1 MASKQS
7 YQLADQK
14 GVSQRVSQQILKS
27 LCGGEIDQWSKPSM
41 LMWLVLHIRGSVG
54 FFVCGRGFLLVNN

>member
-7 YQLADQK
+7 YQLGDQK
-14 GVSQRVSQQILKS
+14 GVSQQILKS

-41 LMWLVLHIRGSVG
+41 LMWLVLHPKVYSDIDDITG
-54 FFVCGRGFLLVNN
+54 

>member
-27 LCGGEIDQWSKPSM
+27 LGGGEIDQWSKPSM
-41 LMWLVLHIRGSVG
+41 LMWLVLHPKVYSDIDDITG
-54 FFVCGRGFLLVNN
+54 

>member
-41 LMWLVLHIRGSVG
+41 LMWLVLHPKVYSDIDDITGY
-54 FFVCGRGFLLVNN
+54 

>member
-14 GVSQRVSQQILKS
+14 GVSQRVSQRVSQQILKS
-27 LCGGEIDQWSKPSM
+27 LCGGEIDQRSKPSM
-41 LMWLVLHIRGSVG
+41 LMWLVLHPKVYSDIDDITG
-54 FFVCGRGFLLVNN
+54 

>member
-27 LCGGEIDQWSKPSM
+27 LCGGEIDQRSKPSM
-41 LMWLVLHIRGSVG
+41 LMWLVLHPKVYSDIDDITG
-54 FFVCGRGFLLVNN
+54 

>member
-27 LCGGEIDQWSKPSM
+27 LCGGEIDQRSKPSM
-41 LMWLVLHIRGSVG
+41 LMWLVLHPKVYSG
-54 FFVCGRGFLLVNN
+54 